1 MENINIR
8 PIKETD
14 IPVIAEFEKEIC
26 IISFGDTAVTDLD
39 VHQKKLLKSHK
50 KNPEGMF
57 VLTVHEK
64 VAGWLWMD
72 EKINF
77 LTNEKYINFRS
88 FYIEKNFQGSELSVK
103 LMEFA
108 MEFCKSVQA
117 NMVVGKV
124 YIDNISM
131 RALYKKF
138 GFKPTHLT
146 MEYKFD

>member
-1 MENINIR
+1 MDKINIR
-8 PIKETD
+8 PIKESD
-14 IPVIAEFEKEIC
+14 ILTIAEFEKEIC

-39 VHQKKLLKSHK
+39 VHQKKLLKSYK

-57 VLTVHEK
+57 VLTVDK
-64 VAGWLWMD
+64 KIAGWLWMD

-88 FYIEKNFQGSELSVK
+88 FYIEKEFQGSELTGE
-103 LMEFA
+103 LMKFA

-117 NMVVGKV
+117 NIVVGKV
-124 YIDNISM
+124 FIDNISM
-131 RALYKKF
+131 RALYKEF

-146 MEYKFD
+146 MEYKF